1 MTETELVMQG
11 IEAETWTN
19 SLSKTESSLLKTE
32 NSPSKTKVTCRRK
45 KFFVKISALTIP
57 CDPPLK
63 FFHMSFGK
71 ITETDTKYQ
80 PQYGLNTESRNAE
93 MPQNIS
99 RKVGRNFVDNRH
111 NEID

>member
-1 MTETELVMQG
+1 MTESELVMQG
-11 IEAETWTN
+11 IAAETWTN
-19 SLSKTESSLLKTE
+19 SPWKAKSSL
-32 NSPSKTKVTCRRK
+32 SKTKVTCRRK

-63 FFHMSFGK
+63 FFHMSFGE
-71 ITETDTKYQ
+71 ITKTDAEYQ
-80 PQYGLNTESRNAE
+80 PQYRLNTESRNAE